1 LGLGH
6 GLSIEARAENI
17 GDALVVSGVSADGI
31 IDRAQPRTLWL
42 GLRWE
47 G

>member
-1 LGLGH
+1 
-6 GLSIEARAENI
+6 
-17 GDALVVSGVSADGI
+17 VSGVSADGL

-42 GLRWE
+42 GLRWA